1 MPYTLLQTMNF
12 LSAGGGKWERIYN
25 IKSPP
30 TNKITKKM
38 KFPGGQPQL
47 RTCALRCYRGR
58 VLRSRKKR
66 KQVTVNKTK
75 LMMVFKRSGPG
86 RKKNMEGEN
95 PPCGGEYFPEKEKG
109 SRWSLRNVDAEG
121 VCRVC
126 GMFLNMFVQDL
137 EASVPGLRRSL
148 RIREMRRTSK
158 G

>member
-126 GMFLNMFVQDL
+126 GMFL
-137 EASVPGLRRSL
+137 
-148 RIREMRRTSK
+148 SK
-158 G
+158 